1 MQQPSWFPLQP
12 HLALRE
18 RVRVLE
24 PRLSFLV
31 RWADRPQ
38 EWRAQMRRRLGLVL
52 GLTRDEQ
59 TPEYSDAGLPR
70 ECPLNPQEVDRVE
83 GEGFTFVRVYLTL
96 EQQMGASAWLCV
108 PHDNEQPLPAVVC
121 VPDSYGKDPLVGL
134 TGGGPALAV
143 ELARRG
149 YVALAPDL
157 RGTGERADSRTSL
170 DAVGTLLGTPLA
182 GMDVWDIC
190 RCVEYLSGRPDVLAA
205 RVGVLAYGPGWFPAL
220 CAAAWDE
227 RIACTALCGAMST
240 YREWLVHRDLALTSP
255 PPMPLLPGLLQWA
268 DLDDVACLVAPRPLM
283 MRACLE
289 GSPLPQQGAGELL
302 GRIAGG
308 YEAMGEK
315 VKFEA
320 AEGGPAAGSSAE
332 LLRFLDDW
340 LKLPL
345 T

>member
-1 MQQPSWFPLQP
+1 MQYPSWSTLQA
-12 HLALRE
+12 HLVLRD
-18 RVRVLE
+18 RVRFLE
-24 PRLSFLV
+24 PRLSFV
-31 RWADRPQ
+31 ARWADRPR
-38 EWRAQMRRRLGLVL
+38 EWRVQMRRRLGLVL

-70 ECPLNPQEVDRVE
+70 ECPLDPQEVDRTE
-83 GEGFTFVRVYLTL
+83 GEGFTSVRIHLTL
-96 EQQMGASAWLCV
+96 EQQMGAWAWLCV

-121 VPDSYGKDPLVGL
+121 IPDASGKDPLVGL
-134 TGGGPALAV
+134 TGSGPALAT

-149 YVALAPDL
+149 YVTLAPDL
-157 RGTGERADSRTSL
+157 RGTGERADSRPSL
-170 DAVGTLLGTPLA
+170 DAAGTLLGTPLA

-190 RCVEYLSGRPDVLAA
+190 RCVEYLSQRPDVLSA
-205 RVGVLAYGPGWFPAL
+205 RVGVLAHGPGWFPAL
-220 CAAAWDE
+220 LAAAWDE
-227 RIACTALCGAMST
+227 RIACTTLCGAMGT
-240 YREWLVHRDLALTSP
+240 YREWLVHSDLALVGVAG
-255 PPMPLLPGLLQWA
+255 MPLLPGLLQWA

-289 GSPLPQQGAGELL
+289 GSTLPRRGAEELL
-302 GRIAGG
+302 GRVARG
-308 YEAMGEK
+308 YEVMGEK

-345 T
+345 A